1 MENRTRKQPGV
12 AAAKA
17 TASGAST
24 RRTSAAKTTKAAN
37 GVAAL
42 AETIPSR
49 SAAKADSDLPGAS
62 STLFVNSV
70 EKAMRV
76 LTAFDDKH
84 SRLSLSQIASLT
96 DLDLSAAQRFTFTLV
111 TLRYLVKDPFTKTY
125 SLSPRLL
132 DFAFHYLA
140 SNELVRRAAPYLRQ
154 LSQET
159 EETANITVLEDT
171 DIVFTLRIVS
181 QHVLNPHVI
190 TGSRLPAYC
199 TAPGLAI
206 LSRLPEDQ
214 VRGILDGSNLI
225 EHTPHTVADRPGIMK
240 RLEAFRKQGY
250 SHTKGEYYIGDISTA
265 APIVDARG
273 YPIAAVNVAVSRARW
288 RGAKDEQRISNLVI
302 AAAGAI
308 SGQF

>member
-1 MENRTRKQPGV
+1 MENRTRKPIRKTGTG
-12 AAAKA
+12 KP
-17 TASGAST
+17 SGQHAPRAPILRSQ
-24 RRTSAAKTTKAAN
+24 
-37 GVAAL
+37 
-42 AETIPSR
+42 
-49 SAAKADSDLPGAS
+49 SAAKADIEPPGAT

-96 DLDLSAAQRFTFTLV
+96 DLDLSAAQRFTFTL
-111 TLRYLVKDPFTKTY
+111 TALRYLVKDPFTKTY
-125 SLSPRLL
+125 SLSTRLL

-140 SNELVRRAAPYLRQ
+140 SNELVSRAAPYLRQ

-159 EETANITVLEDT
+159 EETANITVLDGT

-181 QHVLNPHVI
+181 PHVLNPNVI

-206 LSRLPEDQ
+206 LSRLPEEEVLQ
-214 VRGILDGSNLI
+214 ILDSSDLI
-225 EHTPHTVADRPGIMK
+225 EHTPQTVADREGIME
-240 RLEAFRKQGY
+240 RLEAFRNRGY

-265 APIVDARG
+265 APIVDASG
-273 YPIAAVNVAVSRARW
+273 YPVAAVNVAVSRTRW

-308 SGQF
+308 SSQF

>member
-1 MENRTRKQPGV
+1 VDNRTRKPPGRT
-12 AAAKA
+12 KA
-17 TASGAST
+17 GGT
-24 RRTSAAKTTKAAN
+24 REAEAPQAPLIRSQSAA
-37 GVAAL
+37 
-42 AETIPSR
+42 R
-49 SAAKADSDLPGAS
+49 SDLDIPGAA

-84 SRLSLSQIASLT
+84 ARLSLSQIAALT
-96 DLDLSAAQRFTFTLV
+96 DLDLSAAQRFTYTLTV
-111 TLRYLVKDPFTKTY
+111 LRYLVKDPFTKTY

-140 SNELVRRAAPYLRQ
+140 SNELVTRAAPYLRQ

-159 EETANITVLEDT
+159 EETANITVLDGT

-181 QHVLNPHVI
+181 PHVLNPNVI

-206 LSRLPEDQ
+206 MSRLPEEE
-214 VRGILDGSNLI
+214 VHGILDNSELI
-225 EHTPHTVADRPGIMK
+225 EHTPQTVADRPGILE
-240 RLEAFRKQGY
+240 RLALFRKRGY

-273 YPIAAVNVAVSRARW
+273 YPVAAVNVAVSRTRW

-308 SGQF
+308 SSQF

>member
-1 MENRTRKQPGV
+1 MEPRTRTKQD
-12 AAAKA
+12 
-17 TASGAST
+17 
-24 RRTSAAKTTKAAN
+24 
-37 GVAAL
+37 
-42 AETIPSR
+42 
-49 SAAKADSDLPGAS
+49 DSDLPGAS

-76 LTAFDDKH
+76 LTVFDDKH
-84 SRLSLSQIASLT
+84 SRLSLSQIASLA
-96 DLDLSAAQRFTFTLV
+96 DLDMSAAQRFTYTLT

-140 SNELVRRAAPYLRQ
+140 SNELVRRAAPYLNQ
-154 LSQET
+154 LSRET
-159 EETANITVLEDT
+159 EETANITVLEGT

-206 LSRLPEDQ
+206 LSRLPDEQ
-214 VRGILDGSNLI
+214 VSDVLDRSDLI
-225 EHTPHTVADRPGIMK
+225 AHTPHTVAGRPAIMK
-240 RLEAFRKQGY
+240 RLETFRRQGY
-250 SHTKGEYYIGDISTA
+250 SHTKGEFYIGDISTA
-265 APIVDARG
+265 APILDARG
-273 YPIAAVNVAVSRARW
+273 HPIAAVNVAVSRARW
-288 RGAKDEQRISNLVI
+288 RGVKDEQRISNLVI

>member
-1 MENRTRKQPGV
+1 MAGL
-12 AAAKA
+12 
-17 TASGAST
+17 S
-24 RRTSAAKTTKAAN
+24 
-37 GVAAL
+37 
-42 AETIPSR
+42 ETILSR
-49 SAAKADSDLPGAS
+49 SAAKPDTHLPGSS

-96 DLDLSAAQRFTFTLV
+96 DLDLSAAQRFTFTL
-111 TLRYLVKDPFTKTY
+111 TALRYLVKDPFTKTY

-159 EETANITVLEDT
+159 EETANITVLDGT

-206 LSRLPEDQ
+206 LSRLPADQ
-214 VRGILDGSNLI
+214 VGDILDHSNLI
-225 EHTPHTVADRPGIMK
+225 EHTPHTVADRSGILK
-240 RLEAFRKQGY
+240 RLETFRKQGY

-273 YPIAAVNVAVSRARW
+273 YPIAAVNVAVSRTRW